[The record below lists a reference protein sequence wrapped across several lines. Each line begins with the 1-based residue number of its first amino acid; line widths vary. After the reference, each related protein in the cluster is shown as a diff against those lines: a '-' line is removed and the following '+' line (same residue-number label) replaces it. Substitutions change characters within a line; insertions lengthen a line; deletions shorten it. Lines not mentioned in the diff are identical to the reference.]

1 MIPVVAEPRPWSRR
15 CWWGVVVLV
24 FIVQLA
30 LIFWLGSTAPI
41 RPRPGAPNLTLR
53 FAGTGAAELLALT
66 DPTLFAL
73 PYRQNFVLPARSGS
87 PRPAYHASLWPVP
100 TTQLFL
106 ALGQARTVF
115 SPLIETN
122 DFTGI
127 PLLIRPH
134 PSPTIPS
141 LPPLVAPAGQSELRL
156 EGGLAGR
163 RLLAPLELKSW
174 PHPEILANSVVEVL
188 VDAEGRPVLSRLISS
203 SGLPAADQHALEQA
217 RAARFESASRNQPGA
232 ASSATAQSSSGRMVF
247 RWHTLP
253 PPPAGSPS
261 TTP

>member
-100 TTQLFL
+100 TTPAFP
-106 ALGQARTVF
+106 GIGS
-115 SPLIETN
+115 SPHRLQPTDRN
-122 DFTGI
+122 QRLYRDPTAH
-127 PLLIRPH
+127 PVP

-141 LPPLVAPAGQSELRL
+141 LPPLVAPAGQSELRS
-156 EGGLAGR
+156 R
-163 RLLAPLELKSW
+163 RW
-174 PHPEILANSVVEVL
+174 F
-188 VDAEGRPVLSRLISS
+188 GRP
-203 SGLPAADQHALEQA
+203 AAARTA
-217 RAARFESASRNQPGA
+217 RAEIMASP
-232 ASSATAQSSSGRMVF
+232 
-247 RWHTLP
+247 
-253 PPPAGSPS
+253 
-261 TTP
+261 